1 MWLGAKPSMNVI
13 GVDLEV
19 IAQFLAALH
28 VPAAQLVPTQTA
40 MGWPV
45 AQPVQEEPTWK
56 MTELVLV
63 PLMIARNV
71 VSTIT
76 VILRVPIAQQR
87 AKSAHLGPTRQPS
100 VGHRKMYVV
109 VDLVR
114 LGTSQVKMVMGLV
127 WLVHLASFNQKW
139 GLTRA
144 ALVQPIPIL
153 HTISQR
159 NPLEAANIVHLRAF
173 RLKALL

>member
-1 MWLGAKPSMNVI
+1 MNVN

-28 VPAAQLVPTQTA
+28 VQAVQRVPMQTA

-45 AQPVQEEPTWK
+45 VQPVQEGPTWT

-63 PLMIARNV
+63 PLMIARNA

-76 VILRVPIAQQR
+76 VMLQVPIAQQR

-173 RLKALL
+173 HLKALL